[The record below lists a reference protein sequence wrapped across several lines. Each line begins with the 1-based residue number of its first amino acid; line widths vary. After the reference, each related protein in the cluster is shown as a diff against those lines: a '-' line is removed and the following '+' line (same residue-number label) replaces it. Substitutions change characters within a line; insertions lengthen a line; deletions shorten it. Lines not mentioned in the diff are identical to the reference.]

1 MVVDAW
7 ETRAVGQDGVS
18 ATMSLYLAE
27 LFRLGGGDDF
37 VSPSA
42 LADALDVSA
51 PAASRMGR
59 RLTALGLV
67 DRAHYRGIRLTPAG
81 RREGLRTI
89 RYHRLAEAFL
99 VRVMGYGWHEAH
111 DLADALAEIA
121 DETFVERM
129 DEKAGHPRRCP
140 HGEPIPT
147 ADGRMPVIDDAP
159 LGEIG
164 EGETVV
170 VSRVRTRDAD
180 RLQYLAKVGLI
191 PEARLRVEARAPFG
205 GALRIRVGDSEH
217 VLGSE
222 LADTLYVSR
231 AQA

>member
-1 MVVDAW
+1 VAQSLS
-7 ETRAVGQDGVS
+7 EKAVS
-18 ATMSLYLAE
+18 KTMGLYLAE
-27 LFRLGGGDDF
+27 LFRLGGGDEF

-42 LADALDVSA
+42 LADALDVSP

-59 RLTALGLV
+59 RLTQLGLV
-67 DRAHYRGIRLTPAG
+67 DRAHYRGLRLTQAG

-89 RYHRLAEAFL
+89 RRHRLAEAFL
-99 VRVMGYGWHEAH
+99 VREMGYGWHEAH

-147 ADGRMPVIDDAP
+147 ADGEMPVIHDVP
-159 LGEIG
+159 LVTIS
-164 EGETVV
+164 EGEKVL
-170 VSRVRTRDAD
+170 VSRVRTRDSAG
-180 RLQYLAKVGLI
+180 LQYLAEVGLV
-191 PEARLRVEARAPFG
+191 PEAMVLVEARAPFG
-205 GALRIRVGDSEH
+205 GAYRLRIGSDEC

-222 LADTLYVSR
+222 LAEVLTVTR
-231 AQA
+231 MET

>member
-1 MVVDAW
+1 MA
-7 ETRAVGQDGVS
+7 
-18 ATMSLYLAE
+18 LYLAE

-37 VSPSA
+37 VSPSL
-42 LADALDVSA
+42 LAEALDVSP

-59 RLTALGLV
+59 RMTQMGLV
-67 DRAHYRGIRLTPAG
+67 ERAHYRGLRLTDVG

-121 DETFVERM
+121 DEALVERM
-129 DEKAGHPRRCP
+129 DEKAGHPGRCP

-147 ADGRMPVIDDAP
+147 ADGVMPVIDDMP
-159 LGEIG
+159 LAEAS
-164 EGETVV
+164 EGETVLI
-170 VSRVRTRDAD
+170 SRVRTRDSE
-180 RLQYLAKVGLI
+180 RLQYLARVGLV
-191 PEARLRVEARAPFG
+191 PEARVRVEARATFG
-205 GALRIRVGDSEH
+205 GAFRVRIGSDEC

-222 LADTLYVSR
+222 LADALYVTR
-231 AQA
+231 VDRR